1 MFYSSRKMPVLIK
14 NQFRVFE
21 DIRSASKKFCA
32 KININK
38 YFCRMFLVNH
48 QKFMEMDELSLQK
61 VPYFFIIDF
70 LAQNI
75 EIYKEEEIKNSGLLI
90 DFKEFT
96 NTKPKPEL
104 NKKIEWKSFPE
115 TLESFKKGFDEVQK
129 NIRFGNSYLANYTRK
144 TKIETNLT
152 LKEIFYHSK
161 AKYKV
166 FYKDFF
172 VFFSPET
179 FVKIIDG
186 KIFTYPMK
194 GTIDAS
200 LDNAAEILKNDKKE
214 KAEHYTVVDLL
225 RNDLSM
231 VAEYVKVDKFQHI
244 DFIKT
249 QQKDLYAMSSEISG
263 RLKPEFDGKIGSI
276 MKKLLPAGSIL
287 GAPKPKTLEI
297 VLNAEGYE
305 RGFYTGVCGW
315 FDGQNLDSCV
325 MIRFIEKE
333 NDTLYFKSGGGI
345 THMSNLKDEYEE
357 MKNKIYVPIH

>member
-1 MFYSSRKMPVLIK
+1 MFS
-14 NQFRVFE
+14 
-21 DIRSASKKFCA
+21 
-32 KININK
+32 
-38 YFCRMFLVNH
+38 VNH
-48 QKFMEMDELSLQK
+48 QKFLEMDELSLQK
-61 VPYFFIIDF
+61 VPYFFVIDF
-70 LAQNI
+70 LSENV
-75 EIYKEEEIKNSGLLI
+75 EIYKEDEIEKSGLLI
-90 DFKEFT
+90 DFQYFSTVK
-96 NTKPKPEL
+96 NKQEL
-104 NKKIEWKSFPE
+104 PDKIEWKSFPE
-115 TLESFKKGFDEVQK
+115 TQESFKIGFEKVQK
-129 NIRFGNSYLANYTRK
+129 NIRLGNSYLVNYTRK
-144 TKIETNLT
+144 TKIQTNLS
-152 LKEIFYHSK
+152 LKEIFYHSN

-186 KIFTYPMK
+186 KILTFPMK

-200 LDNAAEILKNDKKE
+200 VENAAEILKNDKKE

-231 VAEYVKVDKFQHI
+231 VADDVKVDQFQHI

-263 RLKPEFDGKIGSI
+263 TLKPEFNGKLGSV
-276 MKKLLPAGSIL
+276 MQKLLPAGSIL

-297 VLNAEGYE
+297 ILEAEGYE
-305 RGFYTGVCGW
+305 RGYYTGVCGW
-315 FDGQNLDSCV
+315 FDGENVDSCV

-333 NDTLYFKSGGGI
+333 GEQLYFKSGGGI
-345 THMSNLKDEYEE
+345 THMSKLEDEYQE

>member
-1 MFYSSRKMPVLIK
+1 MF
-14 NQFRVFE
+14 
-21 DIRSASKKFCA
+21 SA
-32 KININK
+32 
-38 YFCRMFLVNH
+38 NH
-48 QKFMEMDELSLQK
+48 QKFTEMDELSLQK

-70 LAQNI
+70 LTENVEIFKEDEI
-75 EIYKEEEIKNSGLLI
+75 ENSGLLI
-90 DFKEFT
+90 DFQNFSTIQTE
-96 NTKPKPEL
+96 PHL
-104 NKKIEWKSFPE
+104 NKKVEWISYPE
-115 TLESFKKGFDEVQK
+115 TLESFKKGFDKVQK
-129 NIRFGNSYLANYTRK
+129 NIRFGNSYLVNYTRK

-152 LKEIFYHSK
+152 LEEIFYHSS

-186 KIFTYPMK
+186 KISTYPMK

-231 VAEYVKVDKFQHI
+231 VADDVKVDKFQYI

-249 QQKDLYAMSSEISG
+249 KQKDLYAMSSEISG
-263 RLKPEFDGKIGSI
+263 NIKPEFNGKLGSI

-297 VLNAEGYE
+297 ILDAEGYE
-305 RGFYTGVCGW
+305 RGYYTGVCGW
-315 FDGQNLDSCV
+315 FDGKNVDSCV

-333 NDTLYFKSGGGI
+333 GEELFFKSGGGI
-345 THMSNLKDEYEE
+345 THMSRLEDEYQE